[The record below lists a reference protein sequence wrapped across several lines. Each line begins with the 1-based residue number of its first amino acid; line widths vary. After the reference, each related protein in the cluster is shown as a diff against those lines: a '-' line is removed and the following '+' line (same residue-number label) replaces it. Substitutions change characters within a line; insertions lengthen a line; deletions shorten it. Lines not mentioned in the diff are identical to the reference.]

1 MGAHRSAA
9 VVATTVKDLPC
20 WRLVSRH
27 GEALVARQGAQV
39 LYYAPNGQPPVVWLS
54 DQAEFRKGASLR
66 GGIPVCWPWF
76 GQFDRNPEAV
86 RAMLA
91 PGADAPAHGFARALD
106 WQEGGARVDGETA
119 CLRLQLDLPA
129 GHGGWNHAA
138 AVTLDIRLDD
148 ALTLTL
154 STRNAGAETLVLSQ
168 ALHTY
173 FAVSDARDVEVEG
186 LDGLAYVDTLRDWT
200 SQVQDGPLSIQG
212 ETDRIYTGLSAP
224 MQIRD
229 PGWRRTIAIEATG
242 SRSAVVWNPWVDKSL
257 RLSQFRP
264 DAWRDMLCIETA
276 RVWDDVLELA
286 PGAAVDMSV
295 TMRAAGWDA

>member
-1 MGAHRSAA
+1 MSAHRPAA
-9 VVATTVKDLPC
+9 VVATTVKSLPC
-20 WRLVSRH
+20 WRLVSPH

-39 LYYAPNGQPPVVWLS
+39 LYYAPTGQPPVVWLS
-54 DQAEFRKGASLR
+54 DQAEFRTGSSLR

-91 PGADAPAHGFARALD
+91 PGADAPAHGFVRALD
-106 WQEGGARVDGETA
+106 WQEDGARVDGDAA
-119 CLRLQLDLPA
+119 CLRLRLDLPA
-129 GHGGWNHAA
+129 GHGGWNHPA
-138 AVTLDIRLDD
+138 AVARDIRLGD

-154 STRNAGAETLVLSQ
+154 STRNLGPDTLALSQ

-173 FAVSDARDVEVEG
+173 FAVSDARDVAIEG
-186 LDGLAYVDTLRDWT
+186 LDGAAYVDTLRGWS
-200 SQVQDGPLSIQG
+200 SQVQEGPLAIRG
-212 ETDRIYTGLSAP
+212 ETDRIYTGLSGP
-224 MQIRD
+224 IQIRD
-229 PGWRRTIAIEATG
+229 PGWRRSIQIHAAG

-276 RVWDDVLELA
+276 RVWDDVLEIA
-286 PGAAVDMSV
+286 PGATADMGV
-295 TMRAAGWDA
+295 TMRAVGWGA

>member
-1 MGAHRSAA
+1 MSAHRSVA
-9 VVATTVKDLPC
+9 VVATTVKELPC
-20 WRLVSRH
+20 WRLISRH

-54 DQAEFRKGASLR
+54 DQAEFRKGSSLR

-91 PGADAPAHGFARALD
+91 AGADAPAHGFARALD
-106 WQEGGARVDGETA
+106 WQEGGARVDGDAA

-129 GHGGWNHAA
+129 GHGGWSHAA

-154 STRNAGAETLVLSQ
+154 STRNAGTDTLVLSQ

-173 FAVSDARDVEVEG
+173 FAVSDARDVTIEG
-186 LDGLAYVDTLRDWT
+186 LDGAAYVDTLRDWT

-224 MQIRD
+224 VQIRD

-286 PGAAVDMSV
+286 PGAAADMRV
-295 TMRAAGWDA
+295 TMRAMRWDA